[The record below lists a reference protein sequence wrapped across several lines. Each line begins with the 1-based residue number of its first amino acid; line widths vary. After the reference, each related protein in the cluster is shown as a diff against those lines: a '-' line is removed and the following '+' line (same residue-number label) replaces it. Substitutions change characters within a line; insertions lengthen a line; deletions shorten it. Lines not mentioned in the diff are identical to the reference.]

1 MGNPLTQYEIMLD
14 ISYAINLI
22 LRGLV
27 MFEEPLDKNTLSFRN
42 TVFSLTIATHRLVKG
57 MR

>member
-1 MGNPLTQYEIMLD
+1 MGNPLTQYEIMLY

-27 MFEEPLDKNTLSFRN
+27 MFEEPLDKNTEF
-42 TVFSLTIATHRLVKG
+42 
-57 MR
+57 